1 MNTLLAVLEFKD
13 FAIIAATVAV
23 FAGGAAYTGRQEI
36 NLRQMERQLKSLQQK
51 MDALLKH
58 SGIEL
63 PKSPPSGLSSEV
75 ELLASN
81 PNTKI
86 AAIKR
91 YREENPGT
99 GLAEA
104 KTEIETF
111 YQNSLK
117 G

>member
-1 MNTLLAVLEFKD
+1 MNTLLAVLEFQD
-13 FAIIAATVAV
+13 YAFIAAIVAI

-36 NLRQMERQLKSLQQK
+36 NLQLIERQLKSLQQK

-58 SGIEL
+58 SGVEL
-63 PKSPPSGLSSEV
+63 PTPPPSGLSSEI
-75 ELLASN
+75 EFLASN
-81 PNTKI
+81 LNTKI

-104 KTEIETF
+104 KNKIEAF